1 MPPGIGIDVP
11 AQRAPAVPGRGR
23 PADGEKRA
31 PAAGDWAICCSGGGI
46 RSAAYCL
53 GALQSLDQARL
64 LAKVKWILGVSGGS
78 YIATSRALVAHNL
91 PAGTQPRAYAPGT
104 AEELNLRYNTHYM
117 APNAATVLVAVLS
130 LLLGA
135 IVTFVVALAPLYA
148 LAHAWGWLLRWQGA
162 LVPSGPHAA
171 SAAVTGVGWWL
182 PPVIVAVITL
192 ALFGFW
198 WLTLGPAPGRP
209 GSRARLLDSLRPDDP
224 DRGANRATWVGW
236 AASLTAG
243 LAIAMLAVP
252 PLISWLT
259 RSTGSLGTI
268 THFLGFGGKP
278 SWSPAALAGLVAAVA
293 AVARY
298 CQAGLAKWTALGKA
312 AQGNSAAARPGL
324 MTRLAGWLRQK
335 LVPWLGSA
343 VVVLI
348 GVVLALRWT
357 SDGAQAGFSRGQL
370 LLVIAALVVTLL
382 TRAAANVNRL
392 SMHDFYRW
400 RLANAFA
407 VTRQAAQ
414 AATPAQARTLFTAA
428 AATRLSELRARR
440 PGEPGL
446 VICGTANINALRE
459 VPPGQ
464 GGFCV
469 TFDPDH
475 VTLHREKAM
484 ADRQQAVA
492 DRGQGPAAERAQ
504 ALTLDYEALVGHRRS
519 TLFDVSAISGAAVS
533 PLMGAMTKHAYR
545 ILLTATNVRLG
556 VWLPHP
562 ALVRDARKLIDHPDK
577 HHPGRGWE
585 RRPLLLLLWYLL
597 PHPFWNRQG
606 KKNDRRE
613 ALLWAHVL
621 RRRLRGGRSGW
632 LWIRA
637 MQPTLGLLWAEAAG
651 RLSYRSTWMYVT
663 DGGHYDNLGLVEAL
677 RRGASNIVVLDASG
691 DKADTWFTLGGAI
704 ALARADAGVDIE
716 LDPTTMVGD
725 GHGLAPGQV
734 VHPWAHGRFRRPP
747 GTAELP
753 QQGQIWVCK
762 LGWWDGAPWDV
773 LAYAKSHSTFPG
785 DSTLEQL
792 YDAPEFGAYHE
803 LGAAT
808 VLDAVEHCAPPL
820 KWVPPAGPAAAL
832 AKTPAKAPPAV
843 PAPTPEE
850 TPTPVPE
857 ATPAAAAALLS
868 PNGS

>member
-1 MPPGIGIDVP
+1 M
-11 AQRAPAVPGRGR
+11 RARAVSSQGQA
-23 PADGEKRA
+23 ADGGTPA

-53 GALQSLDQARL
+53 GALQRLDRIGL

-78 YIATSRALVAHNL
+78 YIASSRALVAHNL
-91 PAGTQPRAYAPGT
+91 PPGEKQHAYAPGS
-104 AEELNLRYNTHYM
+104 AEELNLRYNTHYI
-117 APNAATVLVAVLS
+117 APNAATVLVGVLS

-135 IVTFVVALAPLYA
+135 MVTFVVALAPLYA
-148 LAHAWGWLLRWQGA
+148 LAHAWGWLLRWQGV
-162 LVPSGPHAA
+162 LVPSGPHAP
-171 SAAVTGVGWWL
+171 SAAVTGPGWWL
-182 PPVIVAVITL
+182 PPAVVAVITL

-198 WLTLGPAPGRP
+198 WLTLAPVAGR
-209 GSRARLLDSLRPDDP
+209 GGRARLLGSLRPDGP
-224 DRGANRATWVGW
+224 DRGANRAAWVGG
-236 AASLTAG
+236 AAAVTVG

-259 RSTGSLGTI
+259 HSTGSLGTI

-298 CQAGLAKWTALGKA
+298 VQTGLAKWTALGKA
-312 AQGNSAAARPGL
+312 KGNSATPQPGL
-324 MTRLAGWLRQK
+324 LGQLAGHLRQV
-335 LVPWLGSA
+335 LLPWLASA
-343 VVVLI
+343 VIVL
-348 GVVLALRWT
+348 GGFLLTLRWT

-370 LLVIAALVVTLL
+370 LLVVAALAVTLL

-407 VTRQAAQ
+407 TTRQAAEEQ
-414 AATPAQARTLFTAA
+414 DPAQARARFADA
-428 AATRLSELRARR
+428 AATRLSELRDQ
-440 PGEPGL
+440 PGL

-469 TFDPDH
+469 TFDPEH
-475 VTLHREKAM
+475 VTLHREKAL
-484 ADRQQAVA
+484 ADREKAVA
-492 DRGQGPAAERAQ
+492 DREGRAAERAQ
-504 ALTLDYEALVGHRRS
+504 ARTPDYEALLGHRRA

-533 PLMGAMTKHAYR
+533 PLMGSMTKHAYR

-562 ALVRDARKLIDHPDK
+562 ALIRDARKRIDHPDK
-577 HHPGRGWE
+577 HYTGRGWE

-597 PHPFWNRQG
+597 PHLFWDRQG
-606 KKNDRRE
+606 QKNSDRE

-621 RRRLRGGRSGW
+621 RRRLRGGRSGA
-632 LWIRA
+632 LWYRA

-691 DKADTWFTLGGAI
+691 DKADTWFTLGSAI
-704 ALARADAGVDIE
+704 ALARTDAGVNIK
-716 LDPTTMVGD
+716 LDPTTMVRG
-725 GHGLAPGQV
+725 GRGLAPGQV
-734 VHPWAHGRFRRPP
+734 VHPWAHGRFRRQQPVP
-747 GTAELP
+747 GLP
-753 QQGQIWVCK
+753 LEGDIWVCK
-762 LGWWDGAPWDV
+762 LGWWAGAPWDV
-773 LAYAKSHSTFPG
+773 LAYAKSHATFPG

-792 YDAPEFGAYHE
+792 YDAPEFEAYRQ
-803 LGAAT
+803 LGTAAAR
-808 VLDAVEHCAPPL
+808 DAARNCEPKLTWAPPPVA
-820 KWVPPAGPAAAL
+820 VPAAPAAAPL
-832 AKTPAKAPPAV
+832 AAQRGPR
-843 PAPTPEE
+843 
-850 TPTPVPE
+850 
-857 ATPAAAAALLS
+857 
-868 PNGS
+868 

>member
-1 MPPGIGIDVP
+1 MKSPVINDIAPEM
-11 AQRAPAVPGRGR
+11 RAPAVSSQGQA
-23 PADGEKRA
+23 ADGGT
-31 PAAGDWAICCSGGGI
+31 PAQAVGGWAICCSGGGI

-53 GALQSLDQARL
+53 GALQRLDRIGL
-64 LAKVKWILGVSGGS
+64 LAKVRWILGVSGGS

-91 PAGTQPRAYAPGT
+91 PAGTRPRAYAPGT
-104 AEELNLRYNTHYM
+104 AEELNLRYNTHYI
-117 APNAATVLVAVLS
+117 APNAATVLVGVLS

-135 IVTFVVALAPLYA
+135 MVTFVVALAPLYA
-148 LAHAWGWLLRWQGA
+148 LAHAWGWLLRWQGV

-171 SAAVTGVGWWL
+171 SAAVTGPGWWL
-182 PPVIVAVITL
+182 PPVILAAITL

-198 WLTLGPAPGRP
+198 WLTLAPVTR
-209 GSRARLLDSLRPDDP
+209 RAGARTRLLESLRPDGP
-224 DRGANRATWVGW
+224 DRGANRAAWVGG
-236 AASLTAG
+236 AAAVTAG

-259 RSTGSLGTI
+259 HATGSLGTI
-268 THFLGFGGKP
+268 TGFLGFGGKP

-298 CQAGLAKWTALGKA
+298 AQAGLAKWTAAGHA
-312 AQGNSAAARPGL
+312 AQGGSAAARPGL

-343 VVVLI
+343 IVVLI

-357 SDGAQAGFSRGQL
+357 GDGARAGFSRGQL
-370 LLVIAALVVTLL
+370 LLVVIALAVTLL

-407 VTRQAAQ
+407 TTRRAAEEQ
-414 AATPAQARTLFTAA
+414 DPAEARGLFADA
-428 AATRLSELRARR
+428 AATRLSELRD
-440 PGEPGL
+440 PPGL

-475 VTLHREKAM
+475 VTLHRDKAL
-484 ADRQQAVA
+484 ADRKKVLA
-492 DRGQGPAAERAQ
+492 DGERAP
-504 ALTLDYEALVGHRRS
+504 AVERARARTSDYEALLGHRRS

-533 PLMGAMTKHAYR
+533 PLMGSMTKHAYR

-562 ALVRDARKLIDHPDK
+562 NLIREARKRIDHPDK
-577 HHPGRGWE
+577 HYTGRGWE
-585 RRPLLLLLWYLL
+585 RRPVLLLLWYLL
-597 PHPFWNRQG
+597 PHLFWDRQG
-606 KKNDRRE
+606 KKNSDRE

-621 RRRLRGGRSGW
+621 GRRLRGGRSGA
-632 LWIRA
+632 LWYRA

-691 DKADTWFTLGGAI
+691 DKADTWFTLGSAI
-704 ALARADAGVDIE
+704 ALARTDAGVDIK
-716 LDPTTMVGD
+716 LDPTAMVRG
-725 GHGLAPGQV
+725 GRGLAPGQV
-734 VHPWAHGRFRRPP
+734 VHPWVHGQFRRPQPVP
-747 GTAELP
+747 GLPAE
-753 QQGQIWVCK
+753 GDIWVCK
-762 LGWWDGAPWDV
+762 LGWWAGAPWDV
-773 LAYAKSHSTFPG
+773 VAYAKSHSTFPG
-785 DSTLEQL
+785 DSTLEQM
-792 YDAPEFGAYHE
+792 YDAPEFEAYQQ
-803 LGAAT
+803 LGVAT
-808 VLDAVEHCAPPL
+808 VKDAARNCSPKL
-820 KWVPPAGPAAAL
+820 TW
-832 AKTPAKAPPAV
+832 
-843 PAPTPEE
+843 APTP
-850 TPTPVPE
+850 V
-857 ATPAAAAALLS
+857 AAPAKPLVAQGRS
-868 PNGS
+868 R

>member
-1 MPPGIGIDVP
+1 MKSPVINDHAPGM
-11 AQRAPAVPGRGR
+11 RARAVSSQGQA
-23 PADGEKRA
+23 ADGGTPA
-31 PAAGDWAICCSGGGI
+31 PAAGGWAICCSGGGI

-53 GALQSLDQARL
+53 GALQRLDRIGL
-64 LAKVKWILGVSGGS
+64 LAKVTWILGVSGGS
-78 YIATSRALVAHNL
+78 YIASSRALVAHNL
-91 PAGTQPRAYAPGT
+91 PPGEKQHAYAPGS
-104 AEELNLRYNTHYM
+104 AEELNLRYNTHYI
-117 APNAATVLVAVLS
+117 APNAATVLVGVLS

-135 IVTFVVALAPLYA
+135 MVTFIVVLAPLYA
-148 LAHAWGWLLRWQGA
+148 LAHAWGWLLRWQGV

-171 SAAVTGVGWWL
+171 PAAVTGLGWWL

-192 ALFGFW
+192 ALFVFW
-198 WLTLGPAPGRP
+198 WLTLAPVARRAG
-209 GSRARLLDSLRPDDP
+209 GRARLLGSLRPDGP
-224 DRGANRATWVGW
+224 DRGANRAAWVGW
-236 AASLTAG
+236 AAAVTAG
-243 LAIAMLAVP
+243 LAVAMLAVP

-298 CQAGLAKWTALGKA
+298 VQTGLAKWTALGKA
-312 AQGNSAAARPGL
+312 KGNSATPQPGL
-324 MTRLAGWLRQK
+324 LGQLAGRLRQV
-335 LVPWLGSA
+335 LLPWLASA
-343 VVVLI
+343 VIVL
-348 GVVLALRWT
+348 GGFLLTLRWT

-370 LLVIAALVVTLL
+370 LLSVIALAVALL

-407 VTRQAAQ
+407 TTRQAAEAQ
-414 AATPAQARTLFTAA
+414 DPAQARALFADA
-428 AATRLSELRARR
+428 AATRLSELRDQ
-440 PGEPGL
+440 PGL

-469 TFDPDH
+469 TFDPDY
-475 VTLHREKAM
+475 VTLHRDKAL
-484 ADRQQAVA
+484 ADRKKAAAGREKTPAV
-492 DRGQGPAAERAQ
+492 ERAR
-504 ALTLDYEALVGHRRS
+504 ARTSDYEALLGHRRS
-519 TLFDVSAISGAAVS
+519 TLFDISAISGAAVS
-533 PLMGAMTKHAYR
+533 PLMGSMTKHAYR

-562 ALVRDARKLIDHPDK
+562 NVIRDARKRIDHPDE
-577 HHPGRGWE
+577 HYTGRGWE

-597 PHPFWNRQG
+597 PHLFWDRQAE
-606 KKNDRRE
+606 KNSGRE

-621 RRRLRGGRSGW
+621 RRRLRGGRSGT
-632 LWIRA
+632 LWYRA

-691 DKADTWFTLGGAI
+691 DKADTWFTLGGAM
-704 ALARADAGVDIE
+704 ALARTDAGVDIK
-716 LDPTTMVGD
+716 LDPTAMVQG
-725 GHGLAPGQV
+725 GRGLAPGQV
-734 VHPWAHGRFRRPP
+734 VHPWAHGRFRRQQPVP
-747 GTAELP
+747 GLPAE
-753 QQGQIWVCK
+753 GDIWVCK
-762 LGWWDGAPWDV
+762 LGWWAGAPWDV

-792 YDAPEFGAYHE
+792 YDAPEFGAYQQ
-803 LGAAT
+803 LGTAT
-808 VLDAVEHCAPPL
+808 VKDAARHCEPKLTWAPPP
-820 KWVPPAGPAAAL
+820 V
-832 AKTPAKAPPAV
+832 AV
-843 PAPTPEE
+843 PA
-850 TPTPVPE
+850 
-857 ATPAAAAALLS
+857 APAASWLAAHRG
-868 PNGS
+868 PR

>member
-1 MPPGIGIDVP
+1 MWIAFRIQRGGERMKSPVIDYLAPGM
-11 AQRAPAVPGRGR
+11 RAPAESGQDQA
-23 PADGEKRA
+23 ADGGTPARA
-31 PAAGDWAICCSGGGI
+31 EGGWAICCSGGGI
-46 RSAAYCL
+46 RSAAFCL
-53 GALQSLDQARL
+53 GALQRLDRIGL
-64 LAKVKWILGVSGGS
+64 LAKVRWILGVSGGS
-78 YIATSRALVAHNL
+78 YIASSRALVAHHL
-91 PAGTQPRAYAPGT
+91 PAGTRPHAYAPGT
-104 AEELNLRYNTHYM
+104 AEELNLRYNTHYI
-117 APNAATVLVAVLS
+117 APNAATMLTGVLS

-135 IVTFVVALAPLYA
+135 MVTFVVALAPLYA
-148 LAHAWGWLLRWQGA
+148 LAHAWGWLLRWQEV

-171 SAAVTGVGWWL
+171 SAAVTGLGWWL
-182 PPVIVAVITL
+182 PPAIVAVITL
-192 ALFGFW
+192 ALFLFW
-198 WLTLGPAPGRP
+198 WLTLAPVPRRLARVPGGVGRRP
-209 GSRARLLDSLRPDDP
+209 PLLGSLRPDGP
-224 DRGANRATWVGW
+224 DRGANRAAWVGG
-236 AASLTAG
+236 AAAVTAG

-298 CQAGLAKWTALGKA
+298 VQTGLAKWTALGKA
-312 AQGNSAAARPGL
+312 AKGNSAAAQTGL

-348 GVVLALRWT
+348 GVVLTLRWT
-357 SDGAQAGFSRGQL
+357 NDGAHAGFSRGQL
-370 LLVIAALVVTLL
+370 LLVVIALAVTLL

-407 VTRQAAQ
+407 TTRRAAEEQ
-414 AATPAQARTLFTAA
+414 DPAEARALFASAAS
-428 AATRLSELRARR
+428 TRLSELRDGPA
-440 PGEPGL
+440 GEPEL
-446 VICGTANINALRE
+446 VVCGTANINALRE

-469 TFDPDH
+469 TFDAEH
-475 VTLHREKAM
+475 VALHREKPL
-484 ADRQQAVA
+484 ADREEAVA
-492 DRGQGPAAERAQ
+492 EREDRAAERAW
-504 ALTLDYEALVGHRRS
+504 ARTSDYEALLGHRRA

-533 PLMGAMTKHAYR
+533 PLMGSMTKHAYR

-562 ALVRDARKLIDHPDK
+562 ALIREARKRIDHPDR
-577 HHPGRGWE
+577 HYAGRGWE

-597 PHPFWNRQG
+597 PHLFWDRQG
-606 KKNDRRE
+606 QKNSDRE

-621 RRRLRGGRSGW
+621 RRRLRGGRSGA
-632 LWIRA
+632 LWYRA
-637 MQPTLGLLWAEAAG
+637 MQPTMGLLWAEAAG

-677 RRGASNIVVLDASG
+677 RRGASHIVVLDASG

-704 ALARADAGVDIE
+704 ALARTDAGVNIK
-716 LDPTTMVGD
+716 LDPTTMVRRGR
-725 GHGLAPGQV
+725 GLAPGQV
-734 VHPWAHGRFRRPP
+734 VHPWAHGRFYRQQPVP
-747 GTAELP
+747 GLPAE
-753 QQGQIWVCK
+753 GEIWVCK

-773 LAYAKSHSTFPG
+773 VAYAKSHSTFPG

-792 YDAPEFGAYHE
+792 YDGPEFEAYQQ
-803 LGAAT
+803 LGTAT
-808 VLDAVEHCAPPL
+808 VKDAARNCEPRLKWAPPL
-820 KWVPPAGPAAAL
+820 AAQRGAR
-832 AKTPAKAPPAV
+832 
-843 PAPTPEE
+843 
-850 TPTPVPE
+850 
-857 ATPAAAAALLS
+857 
-868 PNGS
+868 